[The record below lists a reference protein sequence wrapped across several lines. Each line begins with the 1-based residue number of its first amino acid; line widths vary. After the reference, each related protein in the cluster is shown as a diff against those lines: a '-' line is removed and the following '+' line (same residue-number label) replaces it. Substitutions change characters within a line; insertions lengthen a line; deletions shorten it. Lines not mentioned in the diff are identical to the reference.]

1 MSWTPPLN
9 PNIVVRG
16 YIIGYGVGSPYAE
29 TVRVDSKQR
38 YYSIENLGESSFPS
52 VSWRGKRL
60 PRSVAGFAVCFRA
73 GASFLRGFPRLVV
86 PSRVWSRV
94 QSSGLSHTSQLLG
107 QMLGVFGASMKSRA
121 PNADSHPD

>member
-52 VSWRGKRL
+52 VSWPGKRL
-60 PRSVAGFAVCFRA
+60 PWSDAGFAVCFRA
-73 GASFLRGFPRLVV
+73 LPPSCAASLGWSFHLVSGLV
-86 PSRVWSRV
+86 FRALDSRIRHSSRVKC
-94 QSSGLSHTSQLLG
+94 SGYSAHL
-107 QMLGVFGASMKSRA
+107 
-121 PNADSHPD
+121 